1 MEISLILAW
10 NQPGLPKFKAS
21 ARPEF
26 RRFFFFTFV
35 FVVQYPQMN
44 VFTRQLNALLS
55 AVSTDV
61 AIDLGTAN
69 TLVYVKGKG
78 IVLNEP
84 TIVAINK
91 KTGQLVA
98 VGNEAKTMQG
108 RTPGHIDVVRPLVD
122 GVISDFEVAEE
133 MLAYLIGKVRNEMRS
148 LVAPRMLIG
157 VPSGITNVEMRAA
170 QDAAKNAG
178 ARDVFL
184 IEEPVA
190 AAIGAKLPI
199 SKAVGSMI
207 IDIGGG
213 TTDIAVIS
221 LNGLVVSRNLRV
233 AGDHLNSSIMSYI
246 RDQFKVHVG
255 EKTAEDAKIALA
267 SISHSD
273 SGKELVAR
281 GRDVVTGLPREVVI
295 TDADVRDAV
304 AGQVDT
310 IVETVKNVL
319 EVTPPE
325 VMADVMQRG
334 IHLSGGGALI
344 PGLAPLLEHA
354 LQVPVIV
361 VPDPLRAVIRG
372 AGIVIEDIDNYKE
385 ILIDHEGTIATQ
397 L

>member
-1 MEISLILAW
+1 MLA
-10 NQPGLPKFKAS
+10 
-21 ARPEF
+21 
-26 RRFFFFTFV
+26 
-35 FVVQYPQMN
+35 
-44 VFTRQLNALLS
+44 
-55 AVSTDV
+55 AVSNDI

-91 KTGQLVA
+91 KTGQLIA

-108 RTPGHIDVVRPLVD
+108 RTPSHIEVVRPLVD

-133 MLAYLIGKVRNEMRS
+133 MLAYLIGKVRNEMKS

-178 ARDVFL
+178 AREVFL

-199 SKAVGSMI
+199 QKAIGSMI

-213 TTDIAVIS
+213 TTDIAVLS

-233 AGDHLNSSIMSYI
+233 AGDHLNAAIVSYI
-246 RDQFKVHVG
+246 KDQFKVYVG

-267 SISHSD
+267 SITHSEA
-273 SGKELVAR
+273 GKELVAR
-281 GRDVVTGLPREVVI
+281 GRDVVTGLPREIVI

-304 AGQVDT
+304 SGHVDT
-310 IVETVKNVL
+310 IVENVKSVL
-319 EVTPPE
+319 EQTPPE
-325 VMADVMQRG
+325 VLADVMQRG

-354 LQVPVIV
+354 LQVPVVV

-372 AGIVIEDIDNYKE
+372 AGIVIENIDNYRE
-385 ILIDHEGTIATQ
+385 ILIDHEGSIATQ

>member
-1 MEISLILAW
+1 M
-10 NQPGLPKFKAS
+10 G
-21 ARPEF
+21 
-26 RRFFFFTFV
+26 FFS
-35 FVVQYPQMN
+35 
-44 VFTRQLNALLS
+44 RQLNALLS
-55 AVSTDV
+55 MVSTDM

-84 TIVAINK
+84 TIVAINN

-98 VGNEAKTMQG
+98 VGNEAKTMMG
-108 RTPGHIDVVRPLVD
+108 RTPAHIDVVRPLVD
-122 GVISDFEVAEE
+122 GVISDFEVTEE
-133 MLAYLIGKVRNEMRS
+133 MLAYLIGKVRTDVRTF
-148 LVAPRMLIG
+148 VAPRMLIG

-170 QDAAKNAG
+170 HDAAKNAG

-199 SKAVGSMI
+199 QKAVGSMI

-213 TTDIAVIS
+213 TTDIAVLS
-221 LNGLVVSRNLRV
+221 LNGLVVSKNLKT
-233 AGDHLNSSIMSYI
+233 AGDHLNNAISAYV

-255 EKTAEDAKIALA
+255 EKTAEDAKIALTT
-267 SISHSD
+267 ISNEKG
-273 SGKELVAR
+273 GKELVVR
-281 GRDVVTGLPREVVI
+281 GRDMVTGLPREVVI
-295 TDADVRDAV
+295 TDTDVRDAI
-304 AGQVDT
+304 AGHIDT
-310 IVETVKNVL
+310 ILENVRVVL

-325 VMADVMQRG
+325 VLADIMQRG

-344 PGLAPLLEHA
+344 PGLAGLLEHA

-372 AGIVIEDIDNYKE
+372 TGIVIENLEAHDE
-385 ILIDHEGTIATQ
+385 ILLDHESSFTTQ
-397 L
+397 I

>member
-1 MEISLILAW
+1 
-10 NQPGLPKFKAS
+10 
-21 ARPEF
+21 
-26 RRFFFFTFV
+26 
-35 FVVQYPQMN
+35 MN
-44 VFTRQLNALLS
+44 GIPRYFSALLG
-55 AVSTDV
+55 AVSTDM

-108 RTPGHIDVVRPLVD
+108 RTPAHIEVVRPLVD

-133 MLAYLIGKVRNEMRS
+133 MLAYLIGKVRSQVRT

-199 SKAVGSMI
+199 NKAVGSMI

-213 TTDIAVIS
+213 TTDIAVLS
-221 LNGLVVSRNLRV
+221 LNGLVVSKNLRV
-233 AGDHLNSSIMSYI
+233 AGDHLNTSIVSYI

-255 EKTAEDAKIALA
+255 EKTAEEAKIALA
-267 SISHSD
+267 SITEPEAN
-273 SGKELVAR
+273 KELIAR

-295 TDADVRDAV
+295 TDADVRDAI
-304 AGQVDT
+304 AGQVDS
-310 IVETVKNVL
+310 IVSAVRDVL
-319 EVTPPE
+319 EETPPE
-325 VMADVMQRG
+325 VLADVMQRG

-344 PGLAPLLEHA
+344 PGLASLLEHA
-354 LQVPVIV
+354 LEVPVVV

-372 AGIVIEDIDNYKE
+372 AGIVIEDLDQYKE
-385 ILIDHEGTIATQ
+385 LLIDHEGSIQA
-397 L
+397 

>member
-1 MEISLILAW
+1 
-10 NQPGLPKFKAS
+10 
-21 ARPEF
+21 
-26 RRFFFFTFV
+26 
-35 FVVQYPQMN
+35 MN
-44 VFTRQLNALLS
+44 VFSRQLNALLS
-55 AVSTDV
+55 TVSTDI

-98 VGNEAKTMQG
+98 VGNEAKAMQG
-108 RTPGHIDVVRPLVD
+108 RTPSHIDVIRPLVD
-122 GVISDFEVAEE
+122 GVISDFEVTEE
-133 MLAYLIGKVRNEMRS
+133 MLVYLIGKVRNGIRS
-148 LVAPRMLIG
+148 IIAPRVLIG

-178 ARDVFL
+178 AREVFL

-199 SKAVGSMI
+199 HKAIGSMI

-213 TTDIAVIS
+213 TTDIAIIS
-221 LNGLVVSRNLRV
+221 LNGLVVSKNLRV
-233 AGDHLNSSIMSYI
+233 AGDHLNTSITAYI

-267 SISHSD
+267 SIAGTDGS
-273 SGKELVAR
+273 KELVAR
-281 GRDVVTGLPREVVI
+281 GRDVVTGLPREVII
-295 TDADVRDAV
+295 TDDDVRDAI
-304 AGQVDT
+304 ANQVDS
-310 IVETVKNVL
+310 IVESVRGVL
-319 EVTPPE
+319 EETPPE
-325 VMADVMQRG
+325 VLADVMQRG

-344 PGLAPLLEHA
+344 PGLTQLLEHA

-372 AGIVIEDIDNYKE
+372 AGIVIEDLELYQE
-385 ILIDHEGTIATQ
+385 ILLDHEGAFIT
-397 L
+397 